1 MGLIG
6 EVSGVFEFIRGVYD
20 CFPTAVKLLIWS
32 AFGGMVYLAVLKSI
46 RR

>member
-6 EVSGVFEFIRGVYD
+6 EVSGVFEFIRQVFYLL
-20 CFPTAVKLLIWS
+20 PTAVRSLAIS
-32 AFGGMVYLAVLKSI
+32 AFGGMIFIAVLKSI